1 MRPPRPQ
8 RQGIRYRTYTKD
20 QKSQVMAKVE
30 EGMLRKD
37 IADLLNI
44 PKGTIDHWIH
54 QAKQETLTNDRGLPK
69 VLDLEYP
76 TPTPLNYP
84 RPDIDR
90 STTEA
95 SFVSAFVDRVN
106 EWHYQVQH
114 FREVTMQLTREKV
127 QAIEERDSARE
138 ENKKLL
144 VKLNDVVFGK
154 ANWKDQI
161 AAVGKSLNDA

>member
-1 MRPPRPQ
+1 MRPPRP
-8 RQGIRYRTYTKD
+8 RRKGIHYRKYTAEE
-20 QKSQVMAKVE
+20 KSQAMAKVE
-30 EGMLRKD
+30 EGMFRKD
-37 IADLLNI
+37 ISDLLNI

-54 QAKQETLTNDRGLPK
+54 QAKQETLTK
-69 VLDLEYP
+69 VLDL

-84 RPDIDR
+84 RPDINR

-114 FREVTMQLTREKV
+114 FREVTMQLTQEKA

-144 VKLNDVVFGK
+144 MKLNNVVFGQ